1 MIRWEALSVPKDFGG
16 LGFLETR
23 AMNMALLAKWLF
35 RIESGDSSMCINL
48 LRTKYLGNCGVFQEK
63 VKSCSFFWSGLRKVR
78 DWYGYGKGMV
88 VGDGKSTH
96 FWLDVWRGDCP
107 LKNRFPSL
115 YRICW
120 ENEATVEEIVTG
132 CRSLSFHRNLGMLE
146 REELVVL

>member
-1 MIRWEALSVPKDFGG
+1 VAAEKIENWLATWKCGQLSYGGKAVLLNSSLTSIPMYLMGFYLLYEGNHQRMDTARACFFWQEIGKKKKYHMMRWEALSVPKDFGG

-78 DWYGYGKGMV
+78 D
-88 VGDGKSTH
+88 
-96 FWLDVWRGDCP
+96 
-107 LKNRFPSL
+107 
-115 YRICW
+115 
-120 ENEATVEEIVTG
+120 
-132 CRSLSFHRNLGMLE
+132 
-146 REELVVL
+146 

>member
-1 MIRWEALSVPKDFGG
+1 MMRWEALSVPKDFGG
-16 LGFLETR
+16 LSFLETR

-35 RIESGDSSMCINL
+35 RTESGDSSMCINL

-78 DWYGYGKGMV
+78 DWYGYGKGMI
-88 VGDGKSTH
+88 VGDGKSTR
-96 FWLDVWRGDCP
+96 FW

-132 CRSLSFHRNLGMLE
+132 RRSLSFRRNLGMLE
-146 REELVVL
+146 REKLVVL